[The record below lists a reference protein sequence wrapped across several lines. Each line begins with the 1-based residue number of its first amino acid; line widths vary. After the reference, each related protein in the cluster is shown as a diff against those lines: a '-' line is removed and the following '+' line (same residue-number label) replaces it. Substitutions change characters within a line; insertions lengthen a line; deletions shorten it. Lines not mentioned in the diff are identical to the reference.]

1 MKTLKKQINLGGNI
15 ALFLIPSTLIHSILS
30 ETILFVGTDPTYKI
44 ECAAETIQHT
54 SKISTIRA
62 GDLYEHTITA
72 FLPGYT
78 HENLN
83 MLSKLRQYT
92 SLVAILQNGQ
102 GNYYHIGNKNEGL
115 RLTFDFDSAKDP
127 SSRNGFTLELT
138 GQLTT
143 PFNPIQFP
151 PIPL

>member
-1 MKTLKKQINLGGNI
+1 MQTLKKQINLGGNI
-15 ALFLIPSTLIHSILS
+15 ALYVIPSTLIHSIQS
-30 ETILFVGTDPTYKI
+30 ETIQYIGTDPTFEI
-44 ECAAETIQHT
+44 ETAAETIQHT
-54 SKISTIRA
+54 CKISTIRA

-92 SLVAILQNGQ
+92 SLIAIMRNGK
-102 GNYYHIGNKNEGL
+102 GNYNHIGNKHEGL

-127 SSRNGFTLELT
+127 SNRTGFTLELT
-138 GQLTT
+138 GHITT
-143 PFNPIQFP
+143 TFKPIQFP

>member
-1 MKTLKKQINLGGNI
+1 MTTLNKQIDLGGNI
-15 ALFLIPSTLIHSILS
+15 ALFLIPSTLIHSIQS
-30 ETILFVGTDPTYKI
+30 EAILYVGTDPTYKI

-54 SKISTIRA
+54 CKITSTRA
-62 GDLYEHTITA
+62 GDLYDHTVTA

-78 HENLN
+78 DANLT
-83 MLSKLRQYT
+83 MLTKLHQYT
-92 SLVAILQNGQ
+92 SLLAILQNGQ
-102 GNYYHIGNKNEGL
+102 GKHYHIGNKNEGL

-127 SSRNGFTLELT
+127 SNRTGFTLELT
-138 GQLTT
+138 GHLTT